1 MCMNRRGQYMGKIAV
16 KKENDMSKLGDY
28 AKIGDFPRNGENP
41 FAGDLVKEMT
51 VKQKRRYLKSDDKSS
66 AMVVVQSDTG
76 EQLAEAQFY
85 EIEEVDDSQFVK
97 IFANFFSAQTGLSRS
112 GRAVLNYIMTEME
125 ARRDTVVIRTDKALS
140 YLGVSTHKPL
150 YRGLADLLQ
159 NGVIARTKYTDEYFI
174 NPLIMFNGDRVSYAK
189 MYVRK
194 KTRQVKDND
203 PNQIDLF
210 DAFENQRNPSMKTV
224 KRQHDRLSENEEGEA
239 PVRTQIEK

>member
-1 MCMNRRGQYMGKIAV
+1 MNEIAL
-16 KKENDMSKLGDY
+16 KKENEMSKLGDY
-28 AKIGDFPRNGENP
+28 AKISDYPRNGANP
-41 FAGDLVKEMT
+41 FAEDLVKEMT
-51 VKQKRRYLKSDDKSS
+51 VKQKRRYLNSDNKSS

-140 YLGVSTHKPL
+140 YLGVATHKPL
-150 YRGLADLLQ
+150 YRGLADLLA

-189 MYVRK
+189 MYVKK
-194 KTRQVKDND
+194 KTKQVRDEN

-210 DAFENQRNPSMKTV
+210 DAFEHQRNPNMKTV
-224 KRQHDRLSENEEGEA
+224 KRQLDRVTKTPDNEENEG
-239 PVRTQIEK
+239 

>member
-1 MCMNRRGQYMGKIAV
+1 MKLTL
-16 KKENDMSKLGDY
+16 KKENEMSKLGDY
-28 AKIGDFPRNGENP
+28 AKISDYPRNGENP
-41 FAGDLVKEMT
+41 FADDLVKEMT
-51 VKQKRRYLKSDDKSS
+51 VKQKRRYLNSDNKTS
-66 AMVVVQSDTG
+66 AMVVVQQDTG

-125 ARRDTVVIRTDKALS
+125 ARRDTVIIRTEKALS

-150 YRGLADLLQ
+150 YRGLADLLA

-189 MYVRK
+189 MYVKKKQSRLK
-194 KTRQVKDND
+194 TKTRT
-203 PNQIDLF
+203 
-210 DAFENQRNPSMKTV
+210 R
-224 KRQHDRLSENEEGEA
+224 
-239 PVRTQIEK
+239 